1 MTWFGDKIHS
11 IREAAVVNLA
21 QLAETFGPQWA
32 AEQVLPK
39 IIALYGH
46 SHFLYRLTSVASLHA
61 LSTQVEPSMFQSA
74 VLPTLL
80 KSAEDP
86 VPNIRIRVAT
96 ILGIVG
102 KKCSNDENFQSTVKP
117 VLTRMMQDSDRD
129 VKYFAEKS
137 LVELNKHF
145 QSA

>member
-1 MTWFGDKIHS
+1 MTWLGDKIHN
-11 IREAAVVNLA
+11 IREAAVINLA
-21 QLAETFGPQWA
+21 QLAATFGKQWT

-39 IIALYGH
+39 IVALYGH

-61 LSTQVEPSMFQSA
+61 LSAEVEQTIFESTI
-74 VLPTLL
+74 LPTLL

-96 ILGIVG
+96 VLGIVG
-102 KKCSNDENFQSTVKP
+102 QKCQNVSHCESTVKP

-137 LVELNKHF
+137 VGVLDTYFAKV
-145 QSA
+145 

>member
-1 MTWFGDKIHS
+1 MTWLGDKIHN
-11 IREAAVVNLA
+11 IREAAVINLA
-21 QLAETFGPQWA
+21 ELATTFGRSWA

-39 IIALYGH
+39 IVALYGH

-61 LSTQVEPSMFQSA
+61 LSAQVEQNIFES
-74 VLPTLL
+74 VILPTLL

-96 ILGIVG
+96 VLGIVG
-102 KKCSNDENFQSTVKP
+102 QKCKSQSQCDSVVKP

-137 LVELNKHF
+137 IGVLDMHF
-145 QSA
+145 K